1 MIQVLLIAA
10 NENKAF
16 PLASAPKNHPKV
28 TNQKQPLVEA
38 SGLQVLRCSMLEG
51 LGFNPLK

>member
-16 PLASAPKNHPKV
+16 PLTSAPKSHPKV
-28 TNQKQPLVEA
+28 TNQQQPLVEA
-38 SGLQVLRCSMLEG
+38 SGLQALRCSVLEG